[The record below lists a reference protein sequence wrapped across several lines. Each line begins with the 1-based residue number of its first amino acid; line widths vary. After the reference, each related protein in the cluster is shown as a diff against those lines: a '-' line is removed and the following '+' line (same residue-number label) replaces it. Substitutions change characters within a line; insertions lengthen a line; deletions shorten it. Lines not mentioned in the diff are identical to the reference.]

1 MAAHTAGT
9 QSTEHTVAA
18 EPAPAEPAPVQS
30 ARTDLAV
37 RAATG
42 RTRGSTPRKL
52 EGVRAAASVL
62 GWMLWILLALMT
74 AAFLAFAPSM
84 L

>member
-1 MAAHTAGT
+1 MAVHTAST
-9 QSTEHTVAA
+9 QSADRTVAA

-37 RAATG
+37 GAAAG

-52 EGVRAAASVL
+52 EGVRAAVSVM
-62 GWMLWILLALMT
+62 GWVLWLLLALIT
-74 AAFLAFAPSM
+74 AVFLTFAPW
-84 L
+84 LL

>member
-1 MAAHTAGT
+1 MAVHTAST
-9 QSTEHTVAA
+9 QSTDRTVAA

-42 RTRGSTPRKL
+42 RTRGPTPRRL
-52 EGVRAAASVL
+52 EGVRAAASVM

>member
-1 MAAHTAGT
+1 MAVHTTST
-9 QSTEHTVAA
+9 QSADHTVAA
-18 EPAPAEPAPVQS
+18 GSDPAAAPPAQCS
-30 ARTDLAV
+30 RTDPAV
-37 RAATG
+37 RRATG
-42 RTRGSTPRKL
+42 RTPGPTPRRL
-52 EGVRAAASVL
+52 EGVRAAASVM

>member
-1 MAAHTAGT
+1 MAVHTAST
-9 QSTEHTVAA
+9 QSTDRTVAA
-18 EPAPAEPAPVQS
+18 EPAPAEPAPVQR

-37 RAATG
+37 RAAAG
-42 RTRGSTPRKL
+42 GTRGSTPRKL

-74 AAFLAFAPSM
+74 AALLAFAPSM

>member
-1 MAAHTAGT
+1 MAVHTAST
-9 QSTEHTVAA
+9 QSTDRTVAA

-37 RAATG
+37 GAAAG

-52 EGVRAAASVL
+52 EGVWAAASVM
-62 GWMLWILLALMT
+62 GWVLWLLLALMT
-74 AAFLAFAPSM
+74 AAFLTFAPW
-84 L
+84 LL

>member
-1 MAAHTAGT
+1 MAAHTAST
-9 QSTEHTVAA
+9 QSTDRTVAA

-42 RTRGSTPRKL
+42 RTRGPTPRKL

>member
-1 MAAHTAGT
+1 MAVHTTRT
-9 QSTEHTVAA
+9 QSTVPTILAKS
-18 EPAPAEPAPVQS
+18 APAEPAPVQPS
-30 ARTDLAV
+30 CTELAV

-42 RTRGSTPRKL
+42 HTQRPTPRRL
-52 EGVRAAASVL
+52 ESVRAAAFVM
-62 GWMLWILLALMT
+62 GWVLWILLALTT

>member
-1 MAAHTAGT
+1 MAVHTAST
-9 QSTEHTVAA
+9 QSA
-18 EPAPAEPAPVQS
+18 EPAPAEPALLQS

-42 RTRGSTPRKL
+42 RTRGPTPRKL
-52 EGVRAAASVL
+52 EGVRAAASVM
-62 GWMLWILLALMT
+62 GWVLWILLALMT
-74 AAFLAFAPSM
+74 AAFLTFAPSM

>member
-1 MAAHTAGT
+1 MAVHTTST
-9 QSTEHTVAA
+9 QSADHTVAA
-18 EPAPAEPAPVQS
+18 EPAPAEPAPVQR

-37 RAATG
+37 GAATG
-42 RTRGSTPRKL
+42 RTRGFTPRKL
-52 EGVRAAASVL
+52 KGVRASASVM